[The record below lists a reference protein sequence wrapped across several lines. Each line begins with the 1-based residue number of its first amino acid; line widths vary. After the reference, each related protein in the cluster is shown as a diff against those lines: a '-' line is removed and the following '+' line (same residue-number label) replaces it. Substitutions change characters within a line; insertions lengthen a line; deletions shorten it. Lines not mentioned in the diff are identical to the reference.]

1 MTPVPKSTLST
12 PTRWLL
18 VGMFALLV
26 GLSFFARH
34 LAGGALLGAN
44 YNALVFNVNAIP
56 AKTPSPF
63 LQRPNNL
70 LWDETLAYARYA
82 QQMAR
87 GDWFGN
93 TFQSYA
99 RFAQAGSTAT
109 TPTHYPF
116 FFDRSGIVI
125 LTGLAALTRDV
136 SRAFA
141 LADFLFPLLV
151 AICAVLFCLQLRP
164 SLAFAFLASA
174 AFIWF
179 NWSDSV
185 TWFAALRDSSVDDG
199 MLLSR
204 TPYPQFALVTFLIFG
219 MAFVR
224 AQRTPTWQWSI
235 VLALTL
241 ALNAFTYIYSWIL
254 AFAVTGVPIVLFILS
269 KPLRLNVSRNFVF
282 ACVGTL
288 AAAFVLSAPVWAA
301 YLLSRDVARDVV
313 LRFAAQEVSMPG
325 LVSRTLVL
333 IAFALPLLLPW
344 FQHMTSRVFWLAFW
358 LGSIAAY
365 NQHLITGI
373 MVQPGHYPPYYFGTF
388 ALIYL
393 LDLALAILERITP
406 TLFKSVITRILP
418 IVAALVVIVGFGAIT
433 WRMVTLARTQMD
445 SNRTNANFT
454 ELLSTLNNQE
464 GDYIVLTT
472 DAYLSA
478 LLPAYV
484 KQPFVLPLFTDPLTN
499 DEIATVQNA
508 AARVLGYADWNAY
521 SKNKP
526 SPNLPKSA
534 WEFNADTV
542 ILVVN
547 RHRPGN
553 MPTKFSKTL
562 LENQDYIVGIAP
574 IQ

>member
-1 MTPVPKSTLST
+1 
-12 PTRWLL
+12 
-18 VGMFALLV
+18 MFALLV

-56 AKTPSPF
+56 AKTASPF

-70 LWDETLAYARYA
+70 LWDETLAYARYT

-99 RFAQAGSTAT
+99 RFAETASDAAAHA
-109 TPTHYPF
+109 HYPF
-116 FFDRSGIVI
+116 FFDRSGIVV

-151 AICAVLFCLQLRP
+151 AICAVAFCLQLRA

-174 AFIWF
+174 AFVWF

-185 TWFAALRDSSVDDG
+185 TWFAALRDASVADG
-199 MLLSR
+199 MLFTR
-204 TPYPQFALVTFLIFG
+204 TPYPQLALVTFLVFAI
-219 MAFVR
+219 AFVR

-254 AFAVTGVPIVLFILS
+254 AFAVTAVPIVLFVLS

-282 ACVGTL
+282 ACVGALT
-288 AAAFVLSAPVWAA
+288 AAFVLSAPVWAA

-313 LRFAAQEVSMPG
+313 LRFAEQEVYTPG

-344 FQHMTSRVFWLAFW
+344 FHHMTSRVFWLAFW
-358 LGSIAAY
+358 LGGIAAY
-365 NQHLITGI
+365 NQHLVTGI
-373 MVQPGHYPPYYFGTF
+373 MVQPGHYPPYFFGTF

-393 LDLALAILERITP
+393 LDLALAFLERVAPSFSKTVNA
-406 TLFKSVITRILP
+406 KILP
-418 IVAALVVIVGFGAIT
+418 IVAALVVLGGFGAIT
-433 WRMVTLARTQMD
+433 WRMVTLARTQID
-445 SNRTNANFT
+445 SNRTNASFT

-484 KQPFVLPLFTDPLTN
+484 KQPFVMPLFTDPLTN
-499 DEIATVQNA
+499 DEITTVQNA
-508 AARVLGYADWNAY
+508 AARVLGYADWTAY
-521 SKNKP
+521 ARNKP
-526 SPNLPKSA
+526 SANLPKLD
-534 WEFNADTV
+534 WELNESKV

-547 RHRPGN
+547 RHRPER

-562 LENQDYIVGIAP
+562 LENQDYIVGVEP
-574 IQ
+574 VP